1 MIVQT
6 LFRLIKLLY
15 RANQEDKNDPLV
27 SYFHSWLRGK
37 PHVSLTTTYCVGIN
51 SYEPLRISFRRD
63 YQLI

>member
-27 SYFHSWLRGK
+27 SYFHSWLRGT
-37 PHVSLTTTYCVGIN
+37 PHVSLTIKYCVENKQENI
-51 SYEPLRISFRRD
+51 R
-63 YQLI
+63 